1 MPLSIQSQ
9 LIQAKNLLKKIDYL
23 NHSDSPQIDAEVLLC
38 FILKKNRAY
47 LYSHPE
53 KTLNPDQINLFN
65 YLISERS
72 KGQPI
77 AYLTG
82 TREFWSLD
90 FCITPDVLIPRADT
104 EILIQAVLDH
114 AQNQNQALAIA
125 DFGTGSGIIA
135 ITLASERPHWK
146 IIGLDISPQAL
157 KLARKN
163 AEKNQIKNINF
174 IESSWG
180 EKLLP
185 PLCPSISSVLNWAPA
200 SAGVT
205 PPGERRKQYE
215 LLDVIVSNPPY
226 LSQTDPHLSQGD
238 LRFEPP
244 GALISGKSGL
254 EDFEKIIKQAKQLLK
269 PDSGKIFF
277 EHGFNQ
283 AQDIFNLLTQAGFK
297 NIQTIQDLNKI
308 NRVTFAQN

>member
-180 EKLLP
+180 EKLLEQD
-185 PLCPSISSVLNWAPA
+185 L
-200 SAGVT
+200 
-205 PPGERRKQYE
+205 
-215 LLDVIVSNPPY
+215 LLDLIVSNPPY

>member
-1 MPLSIQSQ
+1 MPNTIHSQ
-9 LIQAKNLLKKIDYL
+9 LKNAQNLLKNNTQ
-23 NHSDSPQIDAEVLLC
+23 NHSDSPQIDCEILLC

-53 KTLNPDQINLFN
+53 KILNPDQINLFN
-65 YLISERS
+65 YLISERM

-82 TREFWSLD
+82 YREFWSLD
-90 FCITPDVLIPRADT
+90 FYINPDVLIPRADT

-114 AQNQNQALAIA
+114 ASQGQSPAKILNIA

-135 ITLASERPHWK
+135 ITLASERPDWR

-157 KLARKN
+157 KLAQKN
-163 AEKNQIKNINF
+163 AEKNKIKNISF

-180 EKLLP
+180 EKLLEQD
-185 PLCPSISSVLNWAPA
+185 L
-200 SAGVT
+200 
-205 PPGERRKQYE
+205 
-215 LLDVIVSNPPY
+215 LLDLIVSNPPY

-254 EDFEKIIKQAKQLLK
+254 EDFEIIINQAKKLLK
-269 PDSGKIFF
+269 PGSGQIFF

-283 AQDIFNLLTQAGFK
+283 ARDIFNLLTQAGFK
-297 NIQTIQDLNKI
+297 NIQTIQDLN
-308 NRVTFAQN
+308 NLDRVTFAQN